1 MKKLLFSA
9 LALFVFGF
17 ANAQMKFGVKA
28 GFTAQSYS
36 IKSVSGYYGLSGASY
51 SSSESGFFAGAFLDI
66 PLADKW
72 QFHPEA
78 EFVVIDNFNSISAPL
93 LVKYMII
100 DNLNVMAGPGLN
112 YYLDANDEEFK
123 VSGDIGA
130 SYDFTEHFGADLR
143 YDIGVMGDT
152 KVSGLYVGAYYRF

>member
-1 MKKLLFSA
+1 MKKVALSA

-17 ANAQMKFGVKA
+17 ANAQMTFGVKA

-36 IKSVSGYYGLSGASY
+36 VDTGIGTVSTSD
-51 SSSESGFFAGAFLDI
+51 SGFFAGAFLDI

-78 EFVVIDNFNSISAPL
+78 EFVVVDNNNSLSAPL

-100 DNLNVMAGPGLN
+100 DKLNVMAGPGLN

-123 VSGDIGA
+123 VSADIGA
-130 SYDFTEHFGADLR
+130 SYDFIEHFGADIR
-143 YDIGVMGDT
+143 YDIGVMGDIN
-152 KVSGLYVGAYYRF
+152 VSGLYVGAYYKF